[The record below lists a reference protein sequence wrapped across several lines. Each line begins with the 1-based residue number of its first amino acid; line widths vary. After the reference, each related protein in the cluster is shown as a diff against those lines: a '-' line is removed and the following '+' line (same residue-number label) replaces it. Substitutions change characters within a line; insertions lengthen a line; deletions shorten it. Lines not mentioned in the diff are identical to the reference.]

1 MKIGPKSKQNNLITK
16 TMKKILM
23 SALILAIILSCK
35 KETTTEEVVL
45 NKNETPIERLISG
58 NKRFLNEK
66 LIHPHQNKK
75 TLLENQNAQHPFAII
90 LTCSDSR
97 VAPEILFDQGIG
109 DLFVIRNAGNLISN
123 IDMGSIEYAVE
134 HLDAKL
140 IVVLGHTECG
150 AIKAYV
156 GDKNNDYKKHIS
168 HIDDI
173 VETIANENEE
183 KKILKEN
190 NLNSCI
196 IANIKHSFKMIEDNP
211 IVKEMHVKVVPMQYD
226 IHNGTILQL

>member
-1 MKIGPKSKQNNLITK
+1 
-16 TMKKILM
+16 
-23 SALILAIILSCK
+23 
-35 KETTTEEVVL
+35 
-45 NKNETPIERLISG
+45 
-58 NKRFLNEK
+58 LNEK

-140 IVVLGHTECG
+140 IIVLGHTECG

>member
-1 MKIGPKSKQNNLITK
+1 MKNR
-16 TMKKILM
+16 ILAL
-23 SALILAIILSCK
+23 ALILATSLSCQ
-35 KETTTEEVVL
+35 KETKTEIVDNN
-45 NKNETPIERLISG
+45 NKSPIEKLVSG
-58 NKRFLNEK
+58 NKRFLDEK
-66 LIHPHQNKK
+66 TIHPHQNKK
-75 TLLENQNAQHPFAII
+75 TVLANQDAQHPFAVV

-97 VAPEILFDQGIG
+97 VSPEILFDQGIG
-109 DLFVIRNAGNLISN
+109 DIFVIRNAGNLISD

-156 GDKNNDYKKHIS
+156 GDKNNEYKKHLS

-183 KKILKEN
+183 KQITKEN
-190 NLNSCI
+190 NLNACI
-196 IANIKHSFKMIEDNP
+196 IANVKHSLKMIQDNP
-211 IVKEMHVKVVPMQYD
+211 IVKEKHTKVIPMQYD
-226 IHNGTILQL
+226 IHTGKIVSL

>member
-1 MKIGPKSKQNNLITK
+1 
-16 TMKKILM
+16 MKKILVL
-23 SALILAIILSCK
+23 ALILATTISCK
-35 KETTTEEVVL
+35 KEAVPEVVI
-45 NKNETPIERLISG
+45 NKNETPIEKLISG
-58 NKRFLNEK
+58 NKRFLDEK

-75 TLLENQNAQHPFAII
+75 TVLANQEAQHPYAIV

-97 VAPEILFDQGIG
+97 VSPEILFDQGIG

-134 HLDAKL
+134 HLDVKL

-156 GDKNNDYKKHIS
+156 SDKNNEYKKHLS

-183 KKILKEN
+183 KNIPKEN

-226 IHNGTILQL
+226 IHNGTIRQL

>member
-1 MKIGPKSKQNNLITK
+1 MKNR
-16 TMKKILM
+16 
-23 SALILAIILSCK
+23 ILALALVLATTLSCK
-35 KETTTEEVVL
+35 KETTSAVVTD
-45 NKNETPIERLISG
+45 KNETPIEKLISG
-58 NKRFLNEK
+58 NKRFIEEK
-66 LIHPHQNKK
+66 TIHPHQNKK
-75 TLLENQNAQHPFAII
+75 TVLDNQNAQHPFAVV

-109 DLFVIRNAGNLISN
+109 DIFVIRNAGNLISD

-134 HLDAKL
+134 HLDTKL

-156 GDKNNDYKKHIS
+156 GDKNNEYKKHLS

-183 KKILKEN
+183 KQISKED
-190 NLNSCI
+190 NLNACV
-196 IANIKHSFKMIEDNP
+196 IANVKHSLKMIQDNP
-211 IVKEMHVKVVPMQYD
+211 IVKEKHAKVVPMEYD
-226 IHNGTILQL
+226 IHTGKIMSL

>member
-1 MKIGPKSKQNNLITK
+1 
-16 TMKKILM
+16 MKKIFVFAM
-23 SALILAIILSCK
+23 ILATTLSCK
-35 KETTTEEVVL
+35 KETDPEVVII
-45 NKNETPIERLISG
+45 KSETPIEKLISG
-58 NKRFLNEK
+58 NKRFLDEK

-75 TLLENQNAQHPFAII
+75 TVLENQNGQHPFAVI

-97 VAPEILFDQGIG
+97 VSPEILFDQGIG
-109 DLFVIRNAGNLISN
+109 DLFVIRNAGNLISD

-134 HLDAKL
+134 HLHAKL
-140 IVVLGHTECG
+140 IIVLGHTECG

-156 GDKNNDYKKHIS
+156 SDKNNEYKKHLS

-183 KKILKEN
+183 KKIPKEN

-211 IVKEMHVKVVPMQYD
+211 IVKEMHAKVVSMQYD
-226 IHNGTILQL
+226 VHNGTIKQL

>member
-1 MKIGPKSKQNNLITK
+1 MKNRIIVL
-16 TMKKILM
+16 
-23 SALILAIILSCK
+23 ALLLATIVSCK
-35 KETTTEEVVL
+35 KETTPEVVTD
-45 NKNETPIERLISG
+45 KNETPIEKLISG
-58 NKRFLNEK
+58 NKRFIDEK
-66 LIHPHQNKK
+66 TIHPHQNKK
-75 TLLENQNAQHPFAII
+75 TVLANQDAQHPFAVV

-97 VAPEILFDQGIG
+97 VSPEILFDQGIG
-109 DLFVIRNAGNLISN
+109 DLFVIRNAGNLISD

-156 GDKNNDYKKHIS
+156 GDKNNEYKKHLS

-183 KKILKEN
+183 KQITKEN
-190 NLNSCI
+190 NLNACI
-196 IANIKHSFKMIEDNP
+196 IANVKHSLKMIQDNP
-211 IVKEMHVKVVPMQYD
+211 IIKEKHAKVVPMQYD
-226 IHNGTILQL
+226 IHTGKIVSL

>member
-1 MKIGPKSKQNNLITK
+1 MKNR
-16 TMKKILM
+16 
-23 SALILAIILSCK
+23 ILALTFILSITLGCT
-35 KETTTEEVVL
+35 KETSSIEVA
-45 NKNETPIERLISG
+45 KNETPIEKLISG
-58 NKRFLNEK
+58 NKRFLDEK
-66 LIHPHQNKK
+66 TIHPHQNKK
-75 TLLENQNAQHPFAII
+75 TVLANQNAQHPFAVV

-97 VAPEILFDQGIG
+97 VSPEILFDQGLG
-109 DLFVIRNAGNLISN
+109 DLFVIRNAGNLISD

-156 GDKNNDYKKHIS
+156 GDKKKEYKKHLS

-183 KKILKEN
+183 KQIPKED
-190 NLNSCI
+190 NLNAFVL
-196 IANIKHSFKMIEDNP
+196 ANIQHSLKMIQDNP
-211 IVKEMHVKVVPMQYD
+211 IVKEKHTKVVPMEYD
-226 IHNGTILQL
+226 IHTGKIVSL

>member
-1 MKIGPKSKQNNLITK
+1 MKNR
-16 TMKKILM
+16 ILAL
-23 SALILAIILSCK
+23 ALILATSLSCQ
-35 KETTTEEVVL
+35 KETKTEIVD
-45 NKNETPIERLISG
+45 NNNESPIEKLVSG
-58 NKRFLNEK
+58 NKRFLDEK
-66 LIHPHQNKK
+66 TIHPHQNKK
-75 TLLENQNAQHPFAII
+75 TVLANQDAQHPFAVV

-97 VAPEILFDQGIG
+97 VSPEILFDQGIG
-109 DLFVIRNAGNLISN
+109 DIFVIRNAGNLISD

-156 GDKNNDYKKHIS
+156 GDKNNEYKKHLS

-183 KKILKEN
+183 KQITKEN
-190 NLNSCI
+190 NLNACI
-196 IANIKHSFKMIEDNP
+196 IANVKHSLKMIQDNP
-211 IVKEMHVKVVPMQYD
+211 IVKEKHTKVIPMQYD
-226 IHNGTILQL
+226 IHTGKIVSL

>member
-75 TLLENQNAQHPFAII
+75 TLLENQNAQHPFAVI

-140 IVVLGHTECG
+140 IIVLGHTECG

-156 GDKNNDYKKHIS
+156 GDKNNDYKKHLS

-211 IVKEMHVKVVPMQYD
+211 KVKEMNVKVVPMQYD
-226 IHNGTILQL
+226 IHNGTILRL